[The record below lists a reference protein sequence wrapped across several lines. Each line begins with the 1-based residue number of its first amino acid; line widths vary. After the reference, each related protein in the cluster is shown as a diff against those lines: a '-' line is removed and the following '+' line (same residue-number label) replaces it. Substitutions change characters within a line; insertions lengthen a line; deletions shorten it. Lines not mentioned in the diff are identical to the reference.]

1 MDNNDRVIYIKS
13 FSKIFLPG
21 IRLGYIIC
29 PKKFRNFILLIGSL
43 VFYAWGEPVYI
54 FLMIFT
60 TIFNYLMALCIN
72 VRKEKEKKTFLIIT
86 IVVDLL
92 ILGYFKYYG
101 FLIETINS
109 VFSLS
114 IKYTKLSLPIGIS
127 FYTFQTLSYVIDVY
141 LKKVKR
147 NKWKIGIIRIAILVI
162 FIALWEVAAKLKLI
176 DPFLTSSPSRI
187 VKSLIS
193 FVNGGTLFRHI
204 WVTCYET
211 IIGFML
217 GTILGV
223 IIAIILWAS
232 KTASKVLDPYLV
244 VLNALP
250 KVALAPIIIFWVG
263 NGTPAIITI
272 ALLISIVTT
281 IISVLTGFNE
291 VDEGKMLL
299 MTTFQANKWQKL
311 RYLVFPASIPVIISA
326 LKINVGLS
334 WVGVIMGEFLVARE
348 GLGFLI
354 IYGGQIAQ
362 LDMVM
367 MSIVILSVIA
377 FIMYEVVAILEN
389 KLVNKKK

>member
-1 MDNNDRVIYIKS
+1 M
-13 FSKIFLPG
+13 
-21 IRLGYIIC
+21 
-29 PKKFRNFILLIGSL
+29 
-43 VFYAWGEPVYI
+43 
-54 FLMIFT
+54 
-60 TIFNYLMALCIN
+60 
-72 VRKEKEKKTFLIIT
+72 EKEH
-86 IVVDLL
+86 
-92 ILGYFKYYG
+92 
-101 FLIETINS
+101 E
-109 VFSLS
+109 
-114 IKYTKLSLPIGIS
+114 
-127 FYTFQTLSYVIDVY
+127 VY

-299 MTTFQANKWQKL
+299 MTTFQANKWQNL

-389 KLVNKKK
+389 KLVNKKR

>member
-1 MDNNDRVIYIKS
+1 MSILENYGGS
-13 FSKIFLPG
+13 W
-21 IRLGYIIC
+21 II
-29 PKKFRNFILLIGSL
+29 N
-43 VFYAWGEPVYI
+43 
-54 FLMIFT
+54 M
-60 TIFNYLMALCIN
+60 
-72 VRKEKEKKTFLIIT
+72 EKEH
-86 IVVDLL
+86 
-92 ILGYFKYYG
+92 
-101 FLIETINS
+101 E
-109 VFSLS
+109 
-114 IKYTKLSLPIGIS
+114 
-127 FYTFQTLSYVIDVY
+127 VY

-291 VDEGKMLL
+291 VDEGEMLL

>member
-1 MDNNDRVIYIKS
+1 M
-13 FSKIFLPG
+13 
-21 IRLGYIIC
+21 
-29 PKKFRNFILLIGSL
+29 
-43 VFYAWGEPVYI
+43 
-54 FLMIFT
+54 
-60 TIFNYLMALCIN
+60 
-72 VRKEKEKKTFLIIT
+72 EKEH
-86 IVVDLL
+86 
-92 ILGYFKYYG
+92 
-101 FLIETINS
+101 E
-109 VFSLS
+109 
-114 IKYTKLSLPIGIS
+114 
-127 FYTFQTLSYVIDVY
+127 VY

-389 KLVNKKK
+389 KLVNKKKGEIYNNGKLSDFE

>member
-1 MDNNDRVIYIKS
+1 MSILENYGGS
-13 FSKIFLPG
+13 W
-21 IRLGYIIC
+21 II
-29 PKKFRNFILLIGSL
+29 N
-43 VFYAWGEPVYI
+43 
-54 FLMIFT
+54 M
-60 TIFNYLMALCIN
+60 
-72 VRKEKEKKTFLIIT
+72 EKEH
-86 IVVDLL
+86 
-92 ILGYFKYYG
+92 
-101 FLIETINS
+101 E
-109 VFSLS
+109 
-114 IKYTKLSLPIGIS
+114 
-127 FYTFQTLSYVIDVY
+127 VY

-162 FIALWEVAAKLKLI
+162 FIALWEVAAKLNLI

>member
-1 MDNNDRVIYIKS
+1 MSILENYGGS
-13 FSKIFLPG
+13 W
-21 IRLGYIIC
+21 II
-29 PKKFRNFILLIGSL
+29 N
-43 VFYAWGEPVYI
+43 
-54 FLMIFT
+54 M
-60 TIFNYLMALCIN
+60 
-72 VRKEKEKKTFLIIT
+72 EKEH
-86 IVVDLL
+86 
-92 ILGYFKYYG
+92 
-101 FLIETINS
+101 E
-109 VFSLS
+109 
-114 IKYTKLSLPIGIS
+114 
-127 FYTFQTLSYVIDVY
+127 VY

-263 NGTPAIITI
+263 NGTSAIITI

-281 IISVLTGFNE
+281 IISVLTGFKE
-291 VDEGKMLL
+291 VDKGKILL
-299 MTTFQANKWQKL
+299 MKTFKASKWQTL
-311 RYLVFPASIPVIISA
+311 RYLIFPACIPVIISA

-334 WVGVIMGEFLVARE
+334 WVGVIMG
-348 GLGFLI
+348 
-354 IYGGQIAQ
+354 
-362 LDMVM
+362 
-367 MSIVILSVIA
+367 
-377 FIMYEVVAILEN
+377 
-389 KLVNKKK
+389 

>member
-1 MDNNDRVIYIKS
+1 MSILENYGGS
-13 FSKIFLPG
+13 W
-21 IRLGYIIC
+21 II
-29 PKKFRNFILLIGSL
+29 N
-43 VFYAWGEPVYI
+43 
-54 FLMIFT
+54 M
-60 TIFNYLMALCIN
+60 
-72 VRKEKEKKTFLIIT
+72 EKEH
-86 IVVDLL
+86 
-92 ILGYFKYYG
+92 
-101 FLIETINS
+101 E
-109 VFSLS
+109 
-114 IKYTKLSLPIGIS
+114 
-127 FYTFQTLSYVIDVY
+127 VY

-211 IIGFML
+211 IIGFIL
-217 GTILGV
+217 GTVLGV
-223 IIAIILWAS
+223 IIAILLWS
-232 KTASKVLDPYLV
+232 SETACKVLDPYLV

>member
-1 MDNNDRVIYIKS
+1 M
-13 FSKIFLPG
+13 
-21 IRLGYIIC
+21 
-29 PKKFRNFILLIGSL
+29 
-43 VFYAWGEPVYI
+43 
-54 FLMIFT
+54 
-60 TIFNYLMALCIN
+60 
-72 VRKEKEKKTFLIIT
+72 EKEH
-86 IVVDLL
+86 
-92 ILGYFKYYG
+92 
-101 FLIETINS
+101 E
-109 VFSLS
+109 
-114 IKYTKLSLPIGIS
+114 
-127 FYTFQTLSYVIDVY
+127 VY

-281 IISVLTGFNE
+281 IISVLTGFKE
-291 VDEGKMLL
+291 VDKGKILL
-299 MTTFQANKWQKL
+299 MKTFRANKWQIL
-311 RYLVFPASIPVIISA
+311 RYLIFPACIPVIISA

-367 MSIVILSVIA
+367 MSIVILSLIA
-377 FIMYEVVAILEN
+377 FIMYEIVAVIEN
-389 KLVNKKK
+389 KLCKKDDSYN

>member
-1 MDNNDRVIYIKS
+1 MSILENYGGS
-13 FSKIFLPG
+13 W
-21 IRLGYIIC
+21 II
-29 PKKFRNFILLIGSL
+29 N
-43 VFYAWGEPVYI
+43 
-54 FLMIFT
+54 M
-60 TIFNYLMALCIN
+60 
-72 VRKEKEKKTFLIIT
+72 EKEH
-86 IVVDLL
+86 
-92 ILGYFKYYG
+92 
-101 FLIETINS
+101 E
-109 VFSLS
+109 
-114 IKYTKLSLPIGIS
+114 
-127 FYTFQTLSYVIDVY
+127 VY

-250 KVALAPIIIFWVG
+250 KVALAPIIIYWVG

-389 KLVNKKK
+389 KLVNKKR